1 MEKAKKLLAEWHLDK
16 ASGCRCRFIDSD
28 TERQI
33 LHCHDFYEVFLVL
46 GDGAVHVIN
55 GEEKPLCRGFLSLVR
70 PDDCHFF
77 RFTRRTE
84 MVNIAFSQKTAFA
97 LSAFFSGGFSFDDP
111 FSLVLTGDEADLL
124 AEKIRALPGEGSYDH
139 AVRVRLLLAEI
150 FARGITPKKDDSV
163 PGWLY
168 AALEKM
174 REKENFSEGI
184 PALVRLSGKSYEH
197 ALRSVKKHLGV
208 TASDFINSVRINYAE
223 NMIINSNLSVSDI
236 CYDSGFSNLSWFYS
250 EFKKHSGMT
259 PGEFRKKFG

>member
-1 MEKAKKLLAEWHLDK
+1 MEKAKKLLAEWHIDK
-16 ASGCRCRFIDSD
+16 DSGCRCRFIDSD
-28 TERQI
+28 TERQV
-33 LHCHDFYEVFLVL
+33 LHCHDFYEVFLIL

-55 GEEKPLCRGFLSLVR
+55 GEEKPLCRGTLSLVR

-77 RFTRRTE
+77 KFTCRTE
-84 MVNIAFSQKTAFA
+84 MVNIAFSKKTVLA
-97 LSAFFSGGFSFDDP
+97 LSAFLGGGFSFDGQ
-111 FSLVLTGDEADLL
+111 FCLTLTDSETDLL
-124 AEKIRALPGEGSYDH
+124 AEKIRALPKEGSHDY
-139 AVRVRLLLAEI
+139 AVRTRLLLAEI
-150 FARGITPKKDDSV
+150 FARGLTPKKDKAV
-163 PGWLY
+163 PDWLCS
-168 AALEKM
+168 ALEKM

-197 ALRSVKKHLGV
+197 ALRSLKKHLGV
-208 TASDFINSVRINYAE
+208 TASDFVNKVRINYAE